1 MYLSKNLSACL
12 LICVMVFGIAEA
24 KKKKKQSTKQKT
36 EAKSKVIFGIN
47 NDFSIAFPGSLPK
60 PTIDSTGIM
69 TKFGGTQFYS
79 YSANSNQGSAMIGH
93 FDISY
98 DNIRAVD
105 IELANNPS
113 AFLDTLQ
120 NQLVKNMDGT
130 IQRKIKVLKEGLYH
144 NRTMYFTAKATKDT
158 MIYIRCDHVYNPPR
172 IYQILYTTTSK
183 GKTELPFVNKFFQS
197 FTILKKQ

>member
-1 MYLSKNLSACL
+1 MYISKNLSACL
-12 LICVMVFGIAEA
+12 LICLMLFGIAEA
-24 KKKKKQSTKQKT
+24 KKKNKHSKKQKT
-36 EAKSKVIFGIN
+36 EAKSNVIFGMQH
-47 NDFSIAFPGSLPK
+47 DFSIAFPGSLPK
-60 PTIDSTGIM
+60 PKIDSTGIM
-69 TKFGGTQFYS
+69 TKFEGTQFYS

-98 DNIRAVD
+98 DNIRASD

-120 NQLVKNMDGT
+120 NQLVKNMNGT

-183 GKTELPFVNKFFQS
+183 GKTEFPFVNKFFQS

>member
-1 MYLSKNLSACL
+1 MYVSKNLSACL
-12 LICVMVFGIAEA
+12 LICVLVFGIAEA
-24 KKKKKQSTKQKT
+24 KKKKKQSAKQKT

-120 NQLVKNMDGT
+120 NQLVKNMEGT

>member
-1 MYLSKNLSACL
+1 
-12 LICVMVFGIAEA
+12 MVFGIAEA
-24 KKKKKQSTKQKT
+24 KKKKKHSIKQKT
-36 EAKSKVIFGIN
+36 EAKSNVIFGMQQ
-47 NDFSIAFPGSLPK
+47 DFSIAFPGSLPK
-60 PTIDSTGIM
+60 PKIDSTGIM

-79 YSANSNQGSAMIGH
+79 YSANSNKGSAMIGH

-98 DNIRAVD
+98 DNIRASS

-120 NQLVKNMDGT
+120 SQLVMNMEGT

-158 MIYIRCDHVYNPPR
+158 MIYIRCDHVYDPPR

>member
-1 MYLSKNLSACL
+1 
-12 LICVMVFGIAEA
+12 VFGIAEA

>member
-1 MYLSKNLSACL
+1 
-12 LICVMVFGIAEA
+12 MVFGIAEA

-36 EAKSKVIFGIN
+36 EAKSNVIFGIQQ
-47 NDFSIAFPGSLPK
+47 DFSIAFPGSLPK
-60 PTIDSTGIM
+60 PKIDSTGIM

-79 YSANSNQGSAMIGH
+79 YSANSNKGSAMIGH

-98 DNIRAVD
+98 DNIRASS

-120 NQLVKNMDGT
+120 SQLVKNMEGT

-158 MIYIRCDHVYNPPR
+158 MIYIRCDHVYDPPR

>member
-1 MYLSKNLSACL
+1 M
-12 LICVMVFGIAEA
+12 
-24 KKKKKQSTKQKT
+24 QQ
-36 EAKSKVIFGIN
+36 
-47 NDFSIAFPGSLPK
+47 DFSIAFPGSLPK
-60 PTIDSTGIM
+60 PKIDSTGIM

-79 YSANSNQGSAMIGH
+79 YSANSNKGSAMIGH

-98 DNIRAVD
+98 DNIRASS

-120 NQLVKNMDGT
+120 SQLVKNMDGT

-158 MIYIRCDHVYNPPR
+158 MIFLRCDHVYDPPR

-183 GKTELPFVNKFFQS
+183 GKTELPFVNTFFQS

>member
-1 MYLSKNLSACL
+1 MYVSKNLSACL
-12 LICVMVFGIAEA
+12 LICVLVFGIAEA
-24 KKKKKQSTKQKT
+24 KKKKKQSAKQKT

>member
-1 MYLSKNLSACL
+1 MYISKNLSACL
-12 LICVMVFGIAEA
+12 LICLMLFGIAEA
-24 KKKKKQSTKQKT
+24 KKKNKRSKKQKT
-36 EAKSKVIFGIN
+36 EAKSNVIFGMQQ
-47 NDFSIAFPGSLPK
+47 DFSIAFPGSLPK
-60 PTIDSTGIM
+60 PKIDSTGIM

-79 YSANSNQGSAMIGH
+79 YSANSNKGSVMIGH

-98 DNIRAVD
+98 DNIRASS

-120 NQLVKNMDGT
+120 SQLVKNMDGT

-158 MIYIRCDHVYNPPR
+158 MIFLRCDHVYDPPR

-183 GKTELPFVNKFFQS
+183 GKTELPFVNTFFQS